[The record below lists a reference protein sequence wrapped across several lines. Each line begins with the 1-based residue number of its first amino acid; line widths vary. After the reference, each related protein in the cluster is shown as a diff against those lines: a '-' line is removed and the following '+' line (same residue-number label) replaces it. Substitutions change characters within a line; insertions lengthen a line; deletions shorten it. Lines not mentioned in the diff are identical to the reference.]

1 MIEQFKESAKES
13 LLNKRATV
21 AKEDPTEELIEL
33 HFEIQEFEKQF
44 KELVD
49 ISAFLVQKNRELD
62 DQL

>member
-44 KELVD
+44 KELVN
-49 ISAFLVQKNRELD
+49 ISAFLVQKNRELSD
-62 DQL
+62 

>member
-1 MIEQFKESAKES
+1 MIDRFRQNSQES

-44 KELVD
+44 KEMVE
-49 ISAFLVQKNRELD
+49 ISSFVLKKSKEMD
-62 DQL
+62 E

>member
-1 MIEQFKESAKES
+1 MIEQFKESASES

-44 KELVD
+44 KELVN
-49 ISAFLVQKNRELD
+49 ISAFLVQKNRELSD
-62 DQL
+62 